1 MSLPRM
7 SKVWMDGEFVDV
19 EAASVSVMSPT
30 LHAGWGVYED
40 LSARP
45 TNRGIAVFQH
55 RAHQVN
61 LGNSAKVLDIPL
73 SYTVDELMH
82 GVRDLCR
89 RNSVRNAFVRILVYM
104 AGDSLFYG
112 RSSGPVHTAI
122 CAWDRRPFF
131 SEEVVTNG
139 IRLGTSSW
147 RAIGSDSMPAS
158 AQIVGAGTTKM
169 LALREANRSGCD
181 EAIIVDAHNQIV
193 SATSHSIAMVRDGEL
208 ILADNADPGV
218 IDDTLLELAR
228 HLDIPARVQAIRPDH
243 LYTADEVFCASVT
256 SGIVGVRGVDARNL
270 TAWGPVTRNIAGL
283 FQSITSGV
291 EPRFDHM
298 LDFVG

>member
-30 LHAGWGVYED
+30 LHAGWGVFED

-45 TNRGIAVFQH
+45 TNRGVAVFQH
-55 RAHQVN
+55 RAHQVS
-61 LGNSAKVLDIPL
+61 LANSAKVMDIPL
-73 SYTVDELMH
+73 PYTVDELMQ

-89 RNSVRNAFVRILVYM
+89 RNSVRNAFIRILVYM

-112 RSSGPVHTAI
+112 RPNGPVHVAI

-139 IRLGTSSW
+139 IRLGTVSW
-147 RAIGSDSMPAS
+147 RAIGTDSLPAS
-158 AQIVGAGTTKM
+158 AQVVGAGATKM
-169 LALREANRSGCD
+169 LALREANRAGCD
-181 EAIIVDAHNQIV
+181 EAIVVDVHNHIV
-193 SATSHSIAMVRDGEL
+193 STTGHSVALVRDGEL

-218 IDDTLLELAR
+218 IDHTLLELAR
-228 HLDIPARVQAIRPDH
+228 HLDIPAHVQTMRPDH

-256 SGIVGVRGVDARNL
+256 SGIVGVRGVDARNI

-291 EPRFDHM
+291 QPRFDHM

>member
-7 SKVWMDGEFVDV
+7 SKVWMDGELVDV

-45 TNRGIAVFQH
+45 TNRGVAVFQH
-55 RAHQVN
+55 RAHQVS
-61 LGNSAKVLDIPL
+61 LANSAKVLDIPL
-73 SYTVDELMH
+73 PYSVDELMH
-82 GVRDLCR
+82 GVRELCR
-89 RNSVRNAFVRILVYM
+89 RNSVRNAFVRVLVYL

-112 RSSGPVHTAI
+112 RPDGPVHVAI
-122 CAWDRRPFF
+122 AAWDRRPFF

-139 IRLGTSSW
+139 IRLGTVSW
-147 RAIGSDSMPAS
+147 RSIGSDSLPPS
-158 AQIVGAGTTKM
+158 AQITGAGATKM

-181 EAIIVDAHNQIV
+181 EAIMVNTHNHII
-193 SATSHSIAMVRDGEL
+193 STTGHSVALVRDGEL
-208 ILADNADPGV
+208 ILADNADPTV
-218 IDDTLLELAR
+218 IDHTLLELAR
-228 HLDIPARVQAIRPDH
+228 HLDIPAHVQPVRPDH

-256 SGIVGVRGVDARNL
+256 SGIVGVRAVDSRNL

-283 FQSITSGV
+283 LQSITSGTQ
-291 EPRFDHM
+291 PRFDHM